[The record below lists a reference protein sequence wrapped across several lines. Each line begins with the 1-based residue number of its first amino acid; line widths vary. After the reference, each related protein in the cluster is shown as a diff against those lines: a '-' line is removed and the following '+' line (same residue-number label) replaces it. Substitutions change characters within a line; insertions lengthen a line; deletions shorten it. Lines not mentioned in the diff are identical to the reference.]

1 MQAPALRMIAATALA
16 AAAVSAFA
24 PAPAVHAAAR
34 IIEAVKRD
42 AASLEVSVEG
52 VTEATG
58 RVWVGVYAS
67 AEDWEAG
74 REAAS
79 GWIEPG
85 GAPLRLE
92 GLNPGTLAVQV
103 FHDANANGDFDRN
116 MMGIPS
122 ERYGFSNDP
131 RPRFRGASFS
141 EAAITLAPGEAAAI
155 TITLHGVRG

>member
-1 MQAPALRMIAATALA
+1 MQATALRMIAATALA
-16 AAAVSAFA
+16 AAAASAFA

-34 IIEAVKRD
+34 IIEAVKLD
-42 AASLEVSVEG
+42 AASLEVSVTG
-52 VTEATG
+52 VTDEAG
-58 RVWVGVYAS
+58 RIWVGVYAS

-79 GWIEPG
+79 GWIETG

-103 FHDANANGDFDRN
+103 FHDVNANGDFDRN
-116 MMGIPS
+116 MLGAPR

-131 RPRFRGASFS
+131 RPRFRSASFS
-141 EAAITLAPGEAAAI
+141 EAAFTLAPGEAAAI
-155 TITLHGVRG
+155 TIALHGVSG